1 MSYGQL
7 LLNSISASMLQ
18 GAFTAPAPK
27 PDHYGRVL
35 VTKLFSNTRA
45 CMNLPKISGNLPF
58 LRSLVP
64 Q

>member
-7 LLNSISASMLQ
+7 LLNSISASTLQ

-35 VTKLFSNTRA
+35 VTNTRA